1 MRSSSLNPKG
11 NKSLILAHLC
21 AIVVVTVWGLSFVF
35 TKVLTEPPCSLDPVE
50 IYMYRFALAYVIVL
64 AMNHKRLFA
73 DSLRDELLF
82 VVCGLC
88 GGSIYFIAENIAVT
102 KTLVGNVSLITT
114 LAPLLT
120 TFLIGAIYKSE
131 RPSRWTVMGSF
142 VAFMGVGCVIF
153 GSTESGEIEVHP
165 MGDFLAFA
173 AAFSFAIYSV
183 VLRKLNV
190 TYGTMF
196 ITRKTFFYGLLTAVP
211 FMAMVPEYAP
221 LSTLMMPQV
230 WGNILFLGLL
240 CSLIAYVF
248 WAQSI
253 KTLGAV
259 SASNYLYGQP
269 IVTLIA
275 GWVILGEPIGIMGW
289 VGCALIIGGLWFGD
303 YYTRKVSMANGH

>member
-1 MRSSSLNPKG
+1 MSASALKPKG

-35 TKVLTEPPCSLDPVE
+35 TKVLTEPPYELDPVE
-50 IYMYRFALAYVIVL
+50 IYMYRFALAYFIVL
-64 AMNHKRLFA
+64 VMCHRRLFA
-73 DSLRDELLF
+73 DSFRDELLF

-131 RPSRWTVMGSF
+131 RPSRWTVIGSF
-142 VAFMGVGCVIF
+142 IAFAGVGCVIF
-153 GSTESGEIEVHP
+153 GSSGANGIEVHP

-183 VLRKLNV
+183 VLRKVNV
-190 TYGTMF
+190 TYSTMF
-196 ITRKTFFYGLLTAVP
+196 ITRKTFFYGLVTALP
-211 FMAMVPEYAP
+211 FLAMVPDYAP
-221 LSTLMMPQV
+221 LSTLSCPQV
-230 WGNILFLGLL
+230 WGNILFLGLF

-248 WAQSI
+248 WAQSV
-253 KTLGAV
+253 KVLGAV
-259 SASNYLYGQP
+259 NASNYLYGQP

-275 GWVILGEPIGIMGW
+275 GWFILKEPIGVMGW
-289 VGCALIIGGLWFGD
+289 IGCALIIGGLWMGD
-303 YYTRKVSMANGH
+303 YFTHKSRLAGR